1 MSDEHE
7 EPLDPVDLE
16 HLRHDLE
23 LTRPRWWE
31 SGAIQAIPWVGP
43 FIEAYRRETWE
54 REAERFRALVEEAT
68 ERASITPEDFLER
81 MTREPHLHDAFTDAV
96 QGALTTADERK
107 IRALGRLLAD
117 GIHADDAQV
126 DVLRIVIRE
135 LARLEVPHLRVLETL
150 RNPPARDNEP
160 PISAGTPLGASN
172 LIEFYP
178 GATNVMDALLT
189 HLETAGLILNV
200 DENAGIRTEARGRFV
215 VTSLGNSLLN
225 YLADD
230 TAAT

>member
-1 MSDEHE
+1 MTDGNQ
-7 EPLDPVDLE
+7 EPLDSVDLE

-23 LTRPRWWE
+23 LSRPRWWE
-31 SGAIQAIPWVGP
+31 SGAIQSIPWAGP

-68 ERASITPEDFLER
+68 TRAQITPEDFLER
-81 MTREPHLHDAFTDAV
+81 VTREPHLHDAFTDAV
-96 QGALTTADERK
+96 QGALSTTDERK
-107 IRALGRLLAD
+107 IRALARLLAD

-126 DVLRIVIRE
+126 DIVRIVIRE
-135 LARLEVPHLRVLETL
+135 LSRLEVPHLRVLEIM
-150 RNPPARDNEP
+150 RNPPERENELR
-160 PISAGTPLGASN
+160 ISPGTSLGASN

-178 GATNVMDALLT
+178 GATQVMDALLT

-215 VTSLGNSLLN
+215 LTPLGNSLLN
-225 YLADD
+225 YLSDD
-230 TAAT
+230 TEAT